1 MENSRKKRL
10 AVGILEAWQ
19 CRATRGREKSI
30 ESVQAAMSIL
40 QPRVFKKCVPDLSDL
55 FPPTHASLKE
65 GGNILECIKSTQTAT
80 LLGRGDRWPTSVV
93 YYSTWSF
100 FFILFIVREM
110 SR

>member
-30 ESVQAAMSIL
+30 ESVQAAMSVL
-40 QPRVFKKCVPDLSDL
+40 QPRVFKNCVPDLSDL

-65 GGNILECIKSTQTAT
+65 GGNILECIKNTQTAT
-80 LLGRGDRWPTSVV
+80 HIIRK
-93 YYSTWSF
+93 
-100 FFILFIVREM
+100 E
-110 SR
+110 